1 MLRKLWRSHTLMLHG
16 LFEQYCKQDLL
27 GNTQMRE
34 PCEPPTHAILKAG
47 CDDKTSIQ
55 IGDDVPLKAVSRQ
68 SNRAIVGT
76 GSEVVAGDHNFS
88 AHKITPSVIHF
99 MNQSS
104 NPADS
109 LYSGGS
115 EGTGRT
121 YVSLHD
127 AILDPS
133 NGWKH
138 AAHFA
143 KLILLSP
150 FC

>member
-1 MLRKLWRSHTLMLHG
+1 MLHG
-16 LFEQYCKQDLL
+16 LFEEYSNQDPI
-27 GNTQMRE
+27 GDARMRE
-34 PCEPPTHAILKAG
+34 PCEPPTHEILKAG

-55 IGDDVPLKAVSRQ
+55 IGDQVPLEAVSRQ
-68 SNRAIVGT
+68 SDRAIVET

-104 NPADS
+104 DPANS

-121 YVSLHD
+121 YMSLHD
-127 AILDPS
+127 AILDPL

-143 KLILLSP
+143 M
-150 FC
+150 